1 MLFAA
6 ADAKPATPE
15 AWSQVKISARA
26 VVAGKDV
33 VKSLEGI
40 KSVTLE
46 AKPKLLV
53 TLEPA
58 ELTIA
63 PGTTVSAKLKIERNG
78 FEERVAFDIANLP
91 HGVIVDNIGLSGILI
106 PEKQSERQIF
116 LRCDDWVPE
125 TSRACFA
132 ETKTPRA
139 GALEPELEVLAQEIR
154 DFIVSAVART
164 GSGHLGSNLGVVE
177 LTLALH
183 RVFDSPSD
191 KSVTIPDGTSIGYD
205 KDHDIARGFSVTD
218 SGITVVG
225 KGQVVT
231 P

>member
-1 MLFAA
+1 MLCAGIGDTTRRIGVAQMAGVLPHRIVLFAA

-15 AWSQVKISARA
+15 AWSQVKVSARA
-26 VVAGKDV
+26 VVVGKDV

-139 GALEPELEVLAQEIR
+139 GGGKVQFEASAPVVLHVRKAPPLAKADGEVAPGPA
-154 DFIVSAVART
+154 SAT
-164 GSGHLGSNLGVVE
+164 
-177 LTLALH
+177 
-183 RVFDSPSD
+183 
-191 KSVTIPDGTSIGYD
+191 K
-205 KDHDIARGFSVTD
+205 
-218 SGITVVG
+218 
-225 KGQVVT
+225 
-231 P
+231 